1 MVRGVPL
8 TLHTALE
15 VAAAPAIMAAPFL
28 LGFEPAAGVLTFALG
43 AVLLGHA
50 IQLEAPRRTVPLSAH
65 AGIDYALAAAA
76 AGAGLALALAAG
88 EPAAGSFLVG
98 VGVALTALTA
108 STRFSAPV
116 RA

>member
-15 VAAAPAIMAAPFL
+15 IVAAPAIMAAPFL
-28 LGFEPAAGVLTFALG
+28 LGFGQAAGVLTFALG

-50 IQLEAPRRTVPLSAH
+50 IQLEAPRRTLPLSAH

-76 AGAGLALALAAG
+76 AGAGSRSRSR
-88 EPAAGSFLVG
+88 PGSRPPEAFWS
-98 VGVALTALTA
+98 A
-108 STRFSAPV
+108 SASP
-116 RA
+116 